1 MSGTKMDSPRQGLGY
16 TQMTGRWGWFVAL
29 GVLLLLLGVLALG
42 DVVAVTVVSAIF
54 IGAALLVGGIF
65 QIIHAFANKAWSAF
79 LLNLVAGVLYV
90 VGGLLIMQEPVQ
102 GSIII
107 TLFLL
112 LALVV
117 GGILRIVI
125 ALSHRQ
131 IARMVDAA
139 TRRRDQRG
147 GRRSAVPQPAVV
159 GAVGAGHIGRCRIA
173 GPGCHLGAIR
183 PVVAPPASNGRGVAS
198 SAQPSPA
205 ETACSRWAE
214 SCGPRPAP
222 AMALSRRFA

>member
-125 ALSHRQ
+125 ALAHRQ
-131 IARMVDAA
+131 LPGWWMLLL
-139 TRRRDQRG
+139 G
-147 GRRSAVPQPAVV
+147 GVISAVV
-159 GAVGAGHIGRCRIA
+159 GILLFLSLPWSGLWVLGTLVAVELLVQGATWVQFGLSLRRLRRTA
-173 GPGCHLGAIR
+173 
-183 PVVAPPASNGRGVAS
+183 VA
-198 SAQPSPA
+198 
-205 ETACSRWAE
+205 
-214 SCGPRPAP
+214 
-222 AMALSRRFA
+222 

>member
-16 TQMTGRWGWFVAL
+16 AQMTGRWGWFVAL
-29 GVLLLLLGVLALG
+29 GILLLLLGVLALG

-65 QIIHAFANKAWSAF
+65 QIIHAFANKAWSSF
-79 LLNLVAGVLYV
+79 LLNLIAGVLYV

-102 GSIII
+102 GSIVI

-125 ALSHRQ
+125 ALAHRK
-131 IARMVDAA
+131 MPGWWMLLL
-139 TRRRDQRG
+139 G
-147 GRRSAVPQPAVV
+147 GVISAVV
-159 GAVGAGHIGRCRIA
+159 GILLFMSLPWSGLWVLGTLVAVELLVQGATWVQFGLSLRRLRRTA
-173 GPGCHLGAIR
+173 
-183 PVVAPPASNGRGVAS
+183 VA
-198 SAQPSPA
+198 
-205 ETACSRWAE
+205 
-214 SCGPRPAP
+214 
-222 AMALSRRFA
+222 